1 MKTSVIIDYLPDSVW
16 RYKQGWAVVAVDVI
30 RATTTAV
37 TAAATGRRCYPAPSV
52 EAALDLA
59 KKFDNPVLAGEFS
72 GEVPAAFE
80 MDNSPSQLI
89 VRTDIHRPLV
99 LVSSSGTRV
108 IHEAAGCEATY
119 LGCFRNHSILAAY
132 LAARHPRVAVIGA
145 GTKGEFREE
154 DQICCAWIAAGL
166 LSRGYSPESLDT
178 VEIVNRWRSAPP
190 QACLPSSS
198 VGFLKRTGRHGDL
211 EFILN
216 HIDDLR
222 AVFPVED
229 GEVKMIPEA
238 QALAGKMADDA
249 RRSSAPLAPKH
260 APSPGWAPAKRPAA

>member
-1 MKTSVIIDYLPDSVW
+1 
-16 RYKQGWAVVAVDVI
+16 
-30 RATTTAV
+30 
-37 TAAATGRRCYPAPSV
+37 
-52 EAALDLA
+52 
-59 KKFDNPVLAGEFS
+59 LAG
-72 GEVPAAFE
+72 
-80 MDNSPSQLI
+80 
-89 VRTDIHRPLV
+89 
-99 LVSSSGTRV
+99 
-108 IHEAAGCEATY
+108 
-119 LGCFRNHSILAAY
+119 
-132 LAARHPRVAVIGA
+132 RHPRVAVIGA

-190 QACLPSSS
+190 QACLHSNS

-238 QALAGKMADDA
+238 QALSPSAQRIAVRGAAETATDK
-249 RRSSAPLAPKH
+249 RRSSAS
-260 APSPGWAPAKRPAA
+260 PSPAQRPAA

>member
-1 MKTSVIIDYLPDSVW
+1 
-16 RYKQGWAVVAVDVI
+16 
-30 RATTTAV
+30 
-37 TAAATGRRCYPAPSV
+37 
-52 EAALDLA
+52 
-59 KKFDNPVLAGEFS
+59 
-72 GEVPAAFE
+72 
-80 MDNSPSQLI
+80 
-89 VRTDIHRPLV
+89 
-99 LVSSSGTRV
+99 
-108 IHEAAGCEATY
+108 
-119 LGCFRNHSILAAY
+119 
-132 LAARHPRVAVIGA
+132 
-145 GTKGEFREE
+145 
-154 DQICCAWIAAGL
+154 
-166 LSRGYSPESLDT
+166 
-178 VEIVNRWRSAPP
+178 
-190 QACLPSSS
+190 